1 MRGAGEALVGL
12 IGTRME
18 LFGIELREEGVQFQR
33 MLVLGIIAAFCLGSA
48 LVLVGLLIVA
58 AFWDRFG
65 LLALGAVA
73 LLYAIAGVAG
83 LMRLRSS
90 IYQRPAPFAATVREL
105 EEDLRALRETSGG
118 PESSPGT
125 AP

>member
-1 MRGAGEALVGL
+1 MGTPALVGL
-12 IGTRME
+12 IGTRIE
-18 LFGIELREEGVQFQR
+18 LFGIELREEALHFQR

-48 LVLVGLLIVA
+48 LVLAGILIVA

-73 LLYAIAGVAG
+73 SLYAIAGVAG

-90 IYQRPAPFAATVREL
+90 VYRRPAPFEATMREF
-105 EEDLRALRETSGG
+105 EADLRALRER
-118 PESSPGT
+118 GT